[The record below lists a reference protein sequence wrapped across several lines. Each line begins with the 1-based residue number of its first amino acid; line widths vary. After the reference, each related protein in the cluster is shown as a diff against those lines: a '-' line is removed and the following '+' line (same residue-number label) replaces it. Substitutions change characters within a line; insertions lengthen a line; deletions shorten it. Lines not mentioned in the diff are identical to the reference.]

1 LADHGFVAVLP
12 DYDPS
17 IIERAAE
24 RLYEKATAALLGS
37 VVVGACLGAGF
48 GAVPLTSLGEN
59 WPIPSSF
66 GFATMLA
73 GSIVGAIV
81 GYVIGDARAFG
92 YRLQA
97 QATLSQLQLVRNTSA
112 AAEAL
117 QALTSARGPVPAP
130 KPKPAAQAPAP
141 RPAAPAA
148 PPAPPAV
155 RPPVNQPP
163 LTPPS
168 VSPPAAASQ
177 R

>member
-1 LADHGFVAVLP
+1 MAVLP

-59 WPIPSSF
+59 WPIPASF

-73 GSIVGAIV
+73 GSIVGALV

-97 QATLSQLQLVRNTSA
+97 QATLSQLQLVRNSAA

-117 QALTSARGPVPAP
+117 HALAAARAPAPAP
-130 KPKPAAQAPAP
+130 KAKPAAQAPAP
-141 RPAAPAA
+141 RPAALTA

-163 LTPPS
+163 LTPPPS
-168 VSPPAAASQ
+168 VSPPAPATRA
-177 R
+177 

>member
-59 WPIPSSF
+59 WPIPQSF

-73 GSIVGAIV
+73 GSIVGALV

-97 QATLSQLQLVRNTSA
+97 QATLSQLQMVRNSTA
-112 AAEAL
+112 TAEAL
-117 QALTSARGPVPAP
+117 HALAAAGVAPAP
-130 KPKPAAQAPAP
+130 KAKPAAQAPAP